1 MSTALYI
8 SLFRR
13 NRINSI
19 SSAIIGAGVAGGGG
33 DGERW
38 ELLGDNWESIERT
51 WEQL

>member
-1 MSTALYI
+1 MHSAIYI

-19 SSAIIGAGVAGGGG
+19 SSAIIGSGSVGGGG
-33 DGERW
+33 EERW
-38 ELLGDNWESIERT
+38 ELLGDNWESINRT

>member
-1 MSTALYI
+1 MGSTLYI

-19 SSAIIGAGVAGGGG
+19 SSAIIGSGVAGGGG
-33 DGERW
+33 EERW
-38 ELLGDNWESIERT
+38 ELLGDNWESIERI

>member
-1 MSTALYI
+1 MHPVIYI

-19 SSAIIGAGVAGGGG
+19 SSAIIGSGAVGGGG
-33 DGERW
+33 LERW
-38 ELLGDNWESIERT
+38 ELIRDNWESINRT